1 MPKKDTFNTQVTS
14 PLLLGLRDGN
24 NGLGNNSEEIETATL
39 LFDNIVIKPY
49 QDLII
54 DALDEILAVNDITLN
69 LYFKTLQPLEFI
81 EVDKS
86 LQDAEAIEEET
97 GIKQDDDDFDFELQL

>member
-1 MPKKDTFNTQVTS
+1 M
-14 PLLLGLRDGN
+14 LGLRDGN

-86 LQDAEAIEEET
+86 LQDAKLLKKKR
-97 GIKQDDDDFDFELQL
+97 GIKQEDSDFDFELQLARAKRFTGRYI